1 MVKNILVALLLVI
14 LVGCGSM
21 STTTE
26 KDIIEKAD
34 ISTVSGYTDSIK
46 KTVQVVNV
54 DMTKLF
60 TLYPALQEKNVGL
73 GFAESVLDY
82 LDETNRFIF
91 TEEKA
96 EIKERMVTQF
106 KASKK
111 GVFEEPIDGKGK
123 IKAARYFVYVTVA
136 DFAVDEDETVVKGKA
151 KVVVTTFIR
160 LQVRFVN
167 AETGQIYIGSGEGEA
182 TKTGIFD
189 NIDKLYGKK
198 EGAPAAGG
206 EAGGETGAGAPPP
219 PGGEEAGG
227 APPPPPGG
235 EGGMPT
241 ERLVRNDLD
250 LILENTLFNS
260 PETIDLSKGRNSLV
274 EIDQKLKDLIDK

>member
-1 MVKNILVALLLVI
+1 MKKILGSLTFLLL
-14 LVGCGSM
+14 LSGCGSM
-21 STTTE
+21 STVTE
-26 KDIIEKAD
+26 GDEVVSKS
-34 ISTVSGYTDSIK
+34 ISTVSDYTGDK
-46 KTVQVVNV
+46 TTVQVVNV
-54 DMTKLF
+54 DLEKVFKM
-60 TLYPALQEKNVGL
+60 YPGLQEKNVGL

-82 LDETNRFIF
+82 LDETNRFDF
-91 TEEKA
+91 TEEKS

-182 TKTGIFD
+182 VKVGESFLKSLD
-189 NIDKLYGKK
+189 NMPFSQSTVGKATRKSLETATTNVIEKLIKNGVFEK
-198 EGAPAAGG
+198 
-206 EAGGETGAGAPPP
+206 
-219 PGGEEAGG
+219 
-227 APPPPPGG
+227 
-235 EGGMPT
+235 
-241 ERLVRNDLD
+241 
-250 LILENTLFNS
+250 
-260 PETIDLSKGRNSLV
+260 
-274 EIDQKLKDLIDK
+274 

>member
-1 MVKNILVALLLVI
+1 
-14 LVGCGSM
+14 M
-21 STTTE
+21 STITE
-26 KDIIEKAD
+26 GDEVVSKS
-34 ISTVSGYTDSIK
+34 ISTVSDYTGDK
-46 KTVQVVNV
+46 TTVQVVNV
-54 DMTKLF
+54 DLEKVFKM
-60 TLYPALQEKNVGL
+60 YPGLQEKNVGL

-82 LDETNRFIF
+82 LDETNRFDF
-91 TEEKA
+91 TEEKS

-182 TKTGIFD
+182 TKTGEAFLKSLDGMTFSQSTVGKATRKALETASTNVIE
-189 NIDKLYGKK
+189 KLIKNGVFEK
-198 EGAPAAGG
+198 
-206 EAGGETGAGAPPP
+206 
-219 PGGEEAGG
+219 
-227 APPPPPGG
+227 
-235 EGGMPT
+235 
-241 ERLVRNDLD
+241 
-250 LILENTLFNS
+250 
-260 PETIDLSKGRNSLV
+260 
-274 EIDQKLKDLIDK
+274 